1 MHCFFVPPEQI
12 SKEEV
17 TITGSDVNHIR
28 NVLRMQP
35 GDEFHVRTGQDDLD
49 YRCRIESIT
58 ALEVIGKI
66 LWIEEEGAELPSK
79 ITLYQSLPK
88 SDKMEWIIQ
97 KAVEL
102 GAYSIVPV
110 AAARSVVKLHG
121 DKAANKVR
129 RWNAVSESA
138 AKQSRRGV
146 IPQVG
151 QVMSFKE
158 ALKDA
163 AAYDVVLIPYELAE
177 DMTHTRQVLD
187 SIRPGDS
194 AAVFIGP
201 EGGFEPEEVEA
212 AIAMGAKSITLGR
225 RILRTETAGMTLLSA
240 LMIALEGRTPE
251 NITEQQGNDDGTF

>member
-1 MHCFFVPPEQI
+1 M
-12 SKEEV
+12 
-17 TITGSDVNHIR
+17 
-28 NVLRMQP
+28 
-35 GDEFHVRTGQDDLD
+35 
-49 YRCRIESIT
+49 
-58 ALEVIGKI
+58 
-66 LWIEEEGAELPSK
+66 
-79 ITLYQSLPK
+79 
-88 SDKMEWIIQ
+88 
-97 KAVEL
+97 
-102 GAYSIVPV
+102 
-110 AAARSVVKLHG
+110 
-121 DKAANKVR
+121 
-129 RWNAVSESA
+129 
-138 AKQSRRGV
+138 

-240 LMIALEGRTPE
+240 LMIALEGRAPGKY
-251 NITEQQGNDDGTF
+251 NGTAG

>member
-12 SKEEV
+12 TKEEV

-35 GDEFHVRTGQDDLD
+35 GDEFHVRTGVDDLD
-49 YRCRIESIT
+49 YRCRIETVT
-58 ALEVIGKI
+58 AQEVTGRV

-110 AAARSVVKLHG
+110 AGARSVVKLHG

-146 IPQVG
+146 IPKVCE
-151 QVMSFKE
+151 VMSFKE
-158 ALKDA
+158 ALRDA
-163 AAYDVVLIPYELAE
+163 ASKDVVLIPYELAE
-177 DMTHTRQVLD
+177 DMEHTRQVLS

-194 AAVFIGP
+194 VAVFIGP

-225 RILRTETAGMTLLSA
+225 RILRTETAGMTILSA
-240 LMIALEGRTPE
+240 MMVALEGKKP
-251 NITEQQGNDDGTF
+251 DDNETAGK